1 MGHFWPKSSAARK
14 FRGADHV
21 GGKKKT
27 VANIEFVLNG
37 RHNETTGVGKKF
49 PLSISPRTAE
59 LQSPGV
65 QQGPGCGQN
74 RASQARTSNLW
85 LLGVLSM
92 IPKFKYNLFG

>member
-21 GGKKKT
+21 GGKKT
-27 VANIEFVLNG
+27 IANIEFVLNG